1 MRQTNGRTD
10 RQTELPCTVKLEWR
24 GRITVMSVA
33 CRFAEIKW
41 DKKKLEDYLIRFDEL
56 MKDNIVLEK
65 VSRHQ
70 PNL

>member
-1 MRQTNGRTD
+1 
-10 RQTELPCTVKLEWR
+10 
-24 GRITVMSVA
+24 MSVA